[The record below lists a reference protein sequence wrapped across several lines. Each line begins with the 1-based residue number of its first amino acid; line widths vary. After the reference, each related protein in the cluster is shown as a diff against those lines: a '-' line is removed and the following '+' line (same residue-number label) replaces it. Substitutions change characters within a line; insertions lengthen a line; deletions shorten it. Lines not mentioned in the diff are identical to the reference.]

1 MRPPPPHRPSVQLF
15 GVYRVFSAPD
25 GVQTEAE
32 VAAVDPAAAASAER
46 EVRRRA
52 QVFLLK
58 ERERIARNPDH

>member
-1 MRPPPPHRPSVQLF
+1 LF